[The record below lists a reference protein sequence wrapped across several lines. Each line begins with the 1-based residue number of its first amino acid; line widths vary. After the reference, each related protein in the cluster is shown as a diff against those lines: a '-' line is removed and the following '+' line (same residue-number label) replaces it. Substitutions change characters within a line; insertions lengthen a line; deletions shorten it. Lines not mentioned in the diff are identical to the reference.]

1 MWITSD
7 HLQAKTASKNKS
19 DIESG
24 EYVQLAQRSGQKQ
37 LIRELRSE
45 LRAVTVFCSSADCI
59 DESYMDCGK
68 EVGRL
73 LAERGI
79 DLVYGGG
86 SAGLMG
92 QVARSRGDEAGSVTG
107 ITLDFECWST
117 GEKNEI
123 VAKNMFDRK

>member
-1 MWITSD
+1 
-7 HLQAKTASKNKS
+7 
-19 DIESG
+19 
-24 EYVQLAQRSGQKQ
+24 
-37 LIRELRSE
+37 
-45 LRAVTVFCSSADCI
+45 
-59 DESYMDCGK
+59 MDCGK